1 MLACVIVVKNLSMSF
16 NQHQGTTNSVVKRR
30 NATRKQIRQLKQYST
45 SYVKHYTYKY
55 CITKRNYLK
64 LKRLTQTISTYKNG
78 YGGIKILQ
86 TLRIFE
92 QSGLVQSSLRRTGNL
107 PDIICL
113 SREAKT
119 GIEMG
124 IHDIEWWLNEHTKPR

>member
-1 MLACVIVVKNLSMSF
+1 MSF

-45 SYVKHYTYKY
+45 SYVKHYTYQY

-64 LKRLTQTISTYKNG
+64 LKRLAQSLTNIKHG
-78 YGGIKILQ
+78 YGAKKILQ

-92 QSGLVQSSLRRTGNL
+92 QNSKSSMPITWSGGL
-107 PDIICL
+107 PDILCL

-119 GIEMG
+119 GIEVG
-124 IHDIEWWLNEHTKPR
+124 IRDLE

>member
-1 MLACVIVVKNLSMSF
+1 MIVVKNLSMSF

-30 NATRKQIRQLKQYST
+30 NATRKEIRQLKQYST

-64 LKRLTQTISTYKNG
+64 LKKLAQSLTNIKHG
-78 YGGIKILQ
+78 YGAKKILQ

-92 QSGLVQSSLRRTGNL
+92 QSGLVHSSLRRTGNL

-119 GIEMG
+119 GIEVG
-124 IHDIEWWLNEHTKPR
+124 IDELEWWLDEDTKPR

>member
-1 MLACVIVVKNLSMSF
+1 MSF
-16 NQHQGTTNSVVKRR
+16 NQHQGMTNSVVKRR

-64 LKRLTQTISTYKNG
+64 LKKLAQTIFTYKNG
-78 YGGIKILQ
+78 YGGKKILQ
-86 TLRIFE
+86 TLRMFE
-92 QSGLVQSSLRRTGNL
+92 QDSNWREGL
-107 PDIICL
+107 PDILCL

-124 IHDIEWWLNEHTKPR
+124 IHDIEWWLDEDTKPR